1 MFFSEQLLTDR
12 GPLAQV
18 WLAANLEKKL
28 KRSDLLNTDIPKSV
42 KAIVD
47 SEKKVPMALRLSG
60 QLLLGVVRIYGRQT
74 GYLLD
79 DCSHTVTKIKMTF
92 KPGNV
97 DLPTIAATGRNTSK
111 ASAALTLGNA
121 ITDLDLALPPAPV
134 IPGLNLPG
142 LNLGLDEFMPVSNA
156 NLVSNATD
164 ITLPQHDMSIEIG
177 RADEEDE
184 LADLGDDL
192 DLDLGLDLDGELNLD
207 EPTGDNAGNQSIEIP
222 RGDDDE
228 LANLDDGLDLGLDL
242 GADNLEEELAAQQAS
257 EQLDLPMSPIE
268 PADDVLLEE
277 DGLTLEEPT
286 INMAD
291 ALAGNIPEPSA
302 PAPRKRRANRGKRA
316 KFDDETQLDQ
326 DFVQQQRRNRD
337 GIIYEHPQLEAFE
350 KEVNLFNDLS
360 ADIMALVDPETIRKT
375 LSSREV
381 RDGDDEEQVMTPA
394 ASPNG
399 KRAFEE
405 VEQEE
410 EERQQQGELPDDLP
424 MDLDIPDDIVM
435 DNTETVDEI
444 AAAAAADEE
453 EDLLVTGTVD
463 GIAKSTIATAQTLR
477 RQMSGDNDKVQFSEL
492 IAGKGRKAAVQNF
505 FEVLVLATKDTISI
519 NQPEP
524 YADFSV
530 SAKDNLFDDMWSET
544 NTEIAV

>member
-97 DLPTIAATGRNTSK
+97 DLPTISGSGRNTSK

-207 EPTGDNAGNQSIEIP
+207 EPAGDLEMANQSIEIP

-242 GADNLEEELAAQQAS
+242 GMDNLEEELAAQQAS

-268 PADDVLLEE
+268 PADLLEE
-277 DGLTLEEPT
+277 DDGLTLEEPT

-291 ALAGNIPEPSA
+291 ALAGNIPEVSA

-350 KEVNLFNDLS
+350 KEANLFNDLS
-360 ADIMALVDPETIRKT
+360 ADIMALVDPEAIRKT

-381 RDGDDEEQVMTPA
+381 RDDEEQVMTPA

-405 VEQEE
+405 VDQDEE
-410 EERQQQGELPDDLP
+410 EAQHDPLSEMP
-424 MDLDIPDDIVM
+424 MDIPDDLVM
-435 DNTETVDEI
+435 ENTETVDEL
-444 AAAAAADEE
+444 AAAAEEE

-477 RQMSGDNDKVQFSEL
+477 RQMSGDDNKVQFSEL
-492 IAGKGRKAAVQNF
+492 IAGKGRKAAVQSF

-519 NQPEP
+519 NQPSP

-530 SAKDNLFDDMWSET
+530 SAKDNLFDDMWSESS
-544 NTEIAV
+544 TEIAA

>member
-97 DLPTIAATGRNTSK
+97 DLPTVSSGGKNTSK

-207 EPTGDNAGNQSIEIP
+207 EPAGEEAANQSIEIP

-277 DGLTLEEPT
+277 EDGLTLEEPT

-291 ALAGNIPEPSA
+291 ALAGNIPEPSV
-302 PAPRKRRANRGKRA
+302 PAPRKRRAARGKRA

-350 KEVNLFNDLS
+350 KEVNLFNELS

-399 KRAFEE
+399 KRGFEE
-405 VEQEE
+405 VEQEVAD
-410 EERQQQGELPDDLP
+410 QHADLP
-424 MDLDIPDDIVM
+424 MDFDIPDDIVM

-444 AAAAAADEE
+444 AAAAADEE

-477 RQMSGDNDKVQFSEL
+477 RQMSGDNDKVQFSEM
-492 IAGKGRKAAVQNF
+492 IAGKGRKAAVQSF

-519 NQPEP
+519 NQPQP

-544 NTEIAV
+544 NTEIAA

>member
-97 DLPTIAATGRNTSK
+97 DLPTVSAGGKNTSK

-121 ITDLDLALPPAPV
+121 ITDLDLALPPAPI

-142 LNLGLDEFMPVSNA
+142 LNLGLDDLMPVSNS
-156 NLVSNATD
+156 NLVSNIND

-192 DLDLGLDLDGELNLD
+192 DLDLGLDLDGELELD
-207 EPTGDNAGNQSIEIP
+207 EPNQSIEIP

-242 GADNLEEELAAQQAS
+242 GDNLEAELAAQQES

-268 PADDVLLEE
+268 PADELD

-286 INMAD
+286 VNMAD
-291 ALAGNIPEPSA
+291 ALAGNVPEPA
-302 PAPRKRRANRGKRA
+302 PVVRRRRAKNRGKRA

-337 GIIYEHPQLEAFE
+337 GIIYEHPQLAALE
-350 KEVNLFNDLS
+350 KELNTFNDVS
-360 ADIMALVDPETIRKT
+360 SDILALVDPEAIRQT
-375 LSSREV
+375 LNSREA
-381 RDGDDEEQVMTPA
+381 RDDEEQVMTPA

-399 KRAFEE
+399 KRSFEE
-405 VEQEE
+405 VDQEGS
-410 EERQQQGELPDDLP
+410 QQQQHDELP
-424 MDLDIPDDIVM
+424 MDLEIPDDIVM
-435 DNTETVDEI
+435 DATETVAEAE
-444 AAAAAADEE
+444 AAAIEEE

-477 RQMSGDNDKVQFSEL
+477 RQMTQENDKVQFSEL
-492 IAGKGRKAAVQNF
+492 IAGKGRKAAVQSF
-505 FEVLVLATKDTISI
+505 FEVLVLATKDTIAI
-519 NQPEP
+519 HQPKP
-524 YADFSV
+524 YADFEV
-530 SAKDNLFDDMWSET
+530 SAKDNLYDDMWSEV
-544 NTEIAV
+544 NTEIPV

>member
-97 DLPTIAATGRNTSK
+97 DLPTVSATQRNTSK

-142 LNLGLDEFMPVSNA
+142 LHLDELMPVSNA
-156 NLVSNATD
+156 SLVSHAND

-192 DLDLGLDLDGELNLD
+192 DLDLGLDLELD
-207 EPTGDNAGNQSIEIP
+207 EPNQSIEIP
-222 RGDDDE
+222 RGDDE
-228 LANLDDGLDLGLDL
+228 PLDDGLDLELDL
-242 GADNLEEELAAQQAS
+242 GDGLEAELAAQRDS
-257 EQLDLPMSPIE
+257 EQLDLPMSPVE
-268 PADDVLLEE
+268 PADELD
-277 DGLTLEEPT
+277 DGLTLEEPVV
-286 INMAD
+286 NMAE
-291 ALAGNIPEPSA
+291 ALAGNVPEPAA
-302 PAPRKRRANRGKRA
+302 PAVRRRRAARGKRA

-326 DFVQQQRRNRD
+326 DFVQQQRRTRD
-337 GIIYEHPQLEAFE
+337 GIIYEHPQLEVFE
-350 KEVNLFNDLS
+350 RAVLFDDVS
-360 ADIMALVDPETIRKT
+360 ADLLALVDPEAIRKT

-381 RDGDDEEQVMTPA
+381 HGDDEEQVMTPA

-405 VEQEE
+405 VEQDEE
-410 EERQQQGELPDDLP
+410 NAAEQPLE
-424 MDLDIPDDIVM
+424 DLDIPDDIVLEA
-435 DNTETVDEI
+435 TEVVEEG
-444 AAAAAADEE
+444 AEEE

-463 GIAKSTIATAQTLR
+463 GVAKSTIATAQTLR
-477 RQMSGDNDKVQFSEL
+477 RHMAEDNKVQFSEL
-492 IAGKGRKAAVQNF
+492 IAGKGRKAAVQSF
-505 FEVLVLATKDTISI
+505 FEVLVLATKDTIAI
-519 NQPEP
+519 EQPAP

-530 SAKDNLFDDMWSET
+530 KAKESLFDEMWSEGVV
-544 NTEIAV
+544 A